1 MIVNQVLLIKIS
13 EKLLQNVKSGISI
26 NNQINSIAKVTIK
39 ELGECLTSDDAK
51 KVFWI
56 NIYNAF
62 IQITGTEL
70 ENSKN
75 HYFKKKRIEF
85 RDLKL
90 SFDDI
95 EHSILRKGKCK
106 YSLGYFNN
114 LFIKNQI
121 KRLQVEQIDFRIH
134 FALNC
139 GAESCP
145 PILFYSLNQIESQLE
160 IATESFIEKSTTV
173 EHQRKRLKVSRLFL
187 FYLNDF
193 GNKKGIRKLL
203 KEKGLI
209 DHTAFKIEFD
219 KYDWTL
225 ELNNFVS

>member
-1 MIVNQVLLIKIS
+1 MVN
-13 EKLLQNVKSGISI
+13 
-26 NNQINSIAKVTIK
+26 
-39 ELGECLTSDDAK
+39 
-51 KVFWI
+51 
-56 NIYNAF
+56 
-62 IQITGTEL
+62 TEQL
-70 ENSKN
+70 
-75 HYFKKKRIEF
+75 
-85 RDLKL
+85 
-90 SFDDI
+90 
-95 EHSILRKGKCK
+95 
-106 YSLGYFNN
+106 
-114 LFIKNQI
+114 
-121 KRLQVEQIDFRIH
+121 DFRIH